1 MYLVYQPNG
10 IIGVGRAHNMCLFR
24 YATVRIAVAV
34 AVINVHYS
42 QCVLRTCMTLAQRI
56 INALADRPTG
66 QLSA

>member
-10 IIGVGRAHNMCLFR
+10 IIGVGRAHDMCLFR
-24 YATVRIAVAV
+24 YATVRIAVV
-34 AVINVHYS
+34 VINVHYS